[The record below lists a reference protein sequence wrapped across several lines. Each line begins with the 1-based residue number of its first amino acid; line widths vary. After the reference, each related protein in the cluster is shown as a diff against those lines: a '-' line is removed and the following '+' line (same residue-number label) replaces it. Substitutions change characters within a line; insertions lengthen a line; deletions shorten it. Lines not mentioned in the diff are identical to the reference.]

1 MRGRIWKLTPNGR
14 GQDTNA
20 KLVEST
26 GHSLV
31 GKDLAIAG
39 WGHNLGLSWNNQK
52 LYKAKTT
59 SIIFPWF
66 QFPRYYCRCK
76 FNGEK
81 FK

>member
-31 GKDLAIAG
+31 GKDLAIVA
-39 WGHNLGLSWNNQK
+39 
-52 LYKAKTT
+52 
-59 SIIFPWF
+59 
-66 QFPRYYCRCK
+66 
-76 FNGEK
+76 
-81 FK
+81 